1 MKKLFSTILVLG
13 LLLNFNAN
21 ADVKWPKFMT
31 KEIPKE
37 ILNKINDGS
46 NNEIEDI
53 LKQVDIKNK
62 QIRVML
68 MKTIV
73 QTESAKILMGN
84 SELSVEEQEI
94 IEKLFKKYVQ

>member
-1 MKKLFSTILVLG
+1 MKKNLGIFVVGLFLS
-13 LLLNFNAN
+13 FNAY
-21 ADVKWPKFMT
+21 ADVKWPKFLT

-37 ILNKINDGS
+37 LLNKINDSS
-46 NNEIEDI
+46 NNEIEEI

-68 MKTIV
+68 IKTIV

-84 SELSVEEQEI
+84 SELSSEEQEI
-94 IEKLFKKYVQ
+94 IENLLKKYVQ

>member
-1 MKKLFSTILVLG
+1 MVIQ
-13 LLLNFNAN
+13 
-21 ADVKWPKFMT
+21 
-31 KEIPKE
+31 EI
-37 ILNKINDGS
+37 NKNHSSSS

-62 QIRVML
+62 QMRVML

-94 IEKLFKKYVQ
+94 IEKCCGST